1 MAKAKPGPAQP
12 TKKQLSRRRREEKQL
27 RLIWMITGA
36 TSALI
41 VIILILGLVLQNTQ
55 VVASVNGEKIRLS
68 DYQKRARFEYYYLI
82 NAGVIQE
89 GAIDQLS
96 STQRESFFKNI
107 IDEMVNEL
115 LVRQEAQKLGLTVSA
130 EEVQTEIEQT
140 WFQHYRIPPT
150 PTPTPTIDPQSTP
163 TPTVD
168 PAATPTPEVT
178 PSPTATPD
186 TEEAFQAR
194 YQEFT
199 KNVLKRSGISE
210 QAFRRIVET
219 SLLKNKL
226 QKALIT
232 DIPTE
237 EEQVWLRY
245 IPTQNEEAARLKI
258 QDLNAGVETQV
269 HARHILVATQ
279 AEAEQIINRLKEGE
293 DFATLAAEL
302 STDTSNKDQGG
313 DLGWFGRGQ
322 MVAEFEEAAFNG
334 EIGLYPFPVETSYG
348 FHVLEILGKEERP
361 IDREKAMYDL
371 GWNSR
376 DDLDDRFGPLFTE
389 AAFSAEIGLIQ
400 EPVPTEY
407 NIAVVEVLGHEI
419 HQLSEA
425 EQEQRRAK
433 LFQSKLD
440 EIRKNA
446 DIRDFWGVDM
456 IPRL

>member
-12 TKKQLSRRRREEKQL
+12 TKKQLSRRHREEKQL

-107 IDEMVNEL
+107 TDEMVNEL

-219 SLLKNKL
+219 GLLKNKL

-279 AEAEQIINRLKEGE
+279 AEAEQVINRLKEGE

-322 MVAEFEEAAFNG
+322 MVAEFEKAAFNG
-334 EIGLYPFPVETSYG
+334 EIGLYPFPVKTSYG

-419 HQLSEA
+419 RQLSEA